1 LSFRGRGTAMI
12 DGSKGECIVEASTI
26 FSQSPLAMTS

>member
-1 LSFRGRGTAMI
+1 MI

-26 FSQSPLAMTS
+26 FSQSPLGMTSYGR